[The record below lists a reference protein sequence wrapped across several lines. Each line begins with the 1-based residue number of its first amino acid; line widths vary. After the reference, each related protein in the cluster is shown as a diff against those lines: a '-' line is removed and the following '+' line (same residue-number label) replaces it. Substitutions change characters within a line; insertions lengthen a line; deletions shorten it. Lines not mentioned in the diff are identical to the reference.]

1 MDKIIFE
8 EGTLVTPAKV
18 NEDGTITPAV
28 WEGKTPLTP
37 HTLNLIQDNIET
49 AIEDSKKT
57 IIVTDAYSSSST
69 YAVGDY
75 CIYGNTLY
83 KCTTAITT
91 AENWNSAHWT
101 ATTIATELNNSKKT
115 INELENKATKYV
127 QLYGEISSKDIFIL
141 SDNVNNYDE
150 IHVFA
155 TANLWGHRVTGTI
168 FKHNLSSDM
177 LQILPFNKNYWE
189 ENFKIYETT
198 VDTTSADLIGTENYR
213 ILGIYGIKY

>member
-91 AENWNSAHWT
+91 AENWNSAHWA
-101 ATTIATELNNSKKT
+101 ATTIATEFEVLETAIEDSKKT
-115 INELENKATKYV
+115 IIVTEAGTDL
-127 QLYGEISSKDIFIL
+127 
-141 SDNVNNYDE
+141 NNYIENGIYYFSD
-150 IHVFA
+150 
-155 TANLWGHRVTGTI
+155 TVTPENIPARLEWI
-168 FKHNLSSDM
+168 FKSN
-177 LQILPFNKNYWE
+177 NNWNYSQT
-189 ENFKIYETT
+189 NM
-198 VDTTSADLIGTENYR
+198 V
-213 ILGIYGIKY
+213 